1 MDEIR
6 FLPLSPRDVIAGI
19 PLQCDLY
26 TPQGRLILRSG
37 GVVSDEQTVAELL
50 ASARKARREHT
61 RDGMRILSAFSM
73 MDAISDRLD
82 AQFDAVSRNPKA
94 PGFVGGIDRISTT
107 LLHACDIDGD
117 AAFAQPHL
125 DCRHGYLTYHATMAA
140 IVCALLSKAS
150 NLPESSRKSLIG
162 AALTHDMALG
172 DDRMRMDGRPELD
185 AADRIRVSLHPE
197 DSVRL
202 LETLGVRDALWLR
215 VVAQHHERLD
225 GSGYPAGLRAD
236 DLGLESRIM
245 ALADAFSA
253 MLRPRPYRDRRPAK
267 AALAELYRN
276 PGGSF
281 DQEVIGRLIRK
292 IGIYP
297 AGTVVRLENGET
309 AVIVR
314 GCSDELTRPEACALI
329 DADRQ
334 PLFRTVPRDVL
345 APGFGIAALLGPDA
359 LQPARRTLETVWDNG
374 RLILDQ

>member
-82 AQFDAVSRNPKA
+82 AQFDAASRNPKA

-267 AALAELYRN
+267 A
-276 PGGSF
+276 
-281 DQEVIGRLIRK
+281 
-292 IGIYP
+292 
-297 AGTVVRLENGET
+297 
-309 AVIVR
+309 VIVR